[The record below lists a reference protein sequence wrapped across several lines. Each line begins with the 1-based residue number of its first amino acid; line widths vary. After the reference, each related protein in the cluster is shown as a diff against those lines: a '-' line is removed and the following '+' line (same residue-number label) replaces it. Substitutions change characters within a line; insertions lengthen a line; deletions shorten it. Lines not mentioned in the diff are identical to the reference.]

1 MTTTHCKV
9 LTFHK
14 GYPPIKSHNPVNTWS
29 SEAMC
34 QIKLVNL
41 HYNNYGPQT
50 CQGGDITRGAPTHKV
65 TSPFYNVVLRSHMT
79 NENFTSA
86 TAEDLWAKV

>member
-1 MTTTHCKV
+1 MTTTHFKV
-9 LTFHK
+9 LTFRK

-29 SEAMC
+29 CEVMC

-41 HYNNYGPQT
+41 HYDNYGPQT
-50 CQGGDITRGAPTHKV
+50 CQGGDMIRGAPTHKV

-86 TAEDLWAKV
+86 IAEDLWAKI